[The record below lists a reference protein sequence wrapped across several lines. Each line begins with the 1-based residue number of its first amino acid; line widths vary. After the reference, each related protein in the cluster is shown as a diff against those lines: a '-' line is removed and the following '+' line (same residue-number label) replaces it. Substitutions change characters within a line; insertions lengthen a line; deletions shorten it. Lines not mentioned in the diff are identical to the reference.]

1 MHRGGIGEIQ
11 MRTECD
17 PSGRWK
23 PKPSFSDSEFE
34 YSLQFYAVGA
44 IIELMQRRLRREMK
58 TWGADRNFIW
68 SSREIAQI
76 LGESDRLALKC
87 ILV

>member
-1 MHRGGIGEIQ
+1 

-23 PKPSFSDSEFE
+23 PKPSFSDSKFE

-76 LGESDRLALKC
+76 LGESDRLALKW